1 MRKKNRTSRL
11 TIRLTPEEYKH
22 FLAVQR
28 ASNLSQADFLMRI
41 VDGIPLPD
49 KKTLEKYEDLNE
61 KFQELIKLMS
71 EIKPV

>member
-11 TIRLTPEEYKH
+11 TILLTPEENKH

-61 KFQELIKLMS
+61 KFQELIQLMS

>member
-1 MRKKNRTSRL
+1 MKKKNRTSRL

-49 KKTLEKYEDLNE
+49 KQTLDKYENLNE
-61 KFQELIKLMS
+61 KVQELIQLMS

>member
-41 VDGIPLPD
+41 VDGIPSPD
-49 KKTLEKYEDLNE
+49 KQTLEKYENLNE
-61 KFQELIKLMS
+61 KFQELVQLMS

>member
-49 KKTLEKYEDLNE
+49 KKTLEKYENLNE
-61 KFQELIKLMS
+61 KFQELIQLMS

>member
-49 KKTLEKYEDLNE
+49 KQTLEKYENLND
-61 KFQELIKLMS
+61 KFQELIQLMS

>member
-1 MRKKNRTSRL
+1 LKKKNRTSRL

-49 KKTLEKYEDLNE
+49 KQTLDKYENLNE
-61 KFQELIKLMS
+61 KVQELIQLMS

>member
-61 KFQELIKLMS
+61 KFQELIQLMS